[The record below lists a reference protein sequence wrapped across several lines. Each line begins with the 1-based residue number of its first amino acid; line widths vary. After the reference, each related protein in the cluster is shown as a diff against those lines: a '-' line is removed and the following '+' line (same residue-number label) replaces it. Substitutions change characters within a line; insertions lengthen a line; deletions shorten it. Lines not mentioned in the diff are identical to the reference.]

1 LVEKLLI
8 FFEQLEVDYV
18 LLFDLV
24 EENNTSKTIVAS
36 GDGIDN
42 SKLIDD
48 ETSRKFEKDNKTA
61 GSIY

>member
-1 LVEKLLI
+1 M
-8 FFEQLEVDYV
+8 